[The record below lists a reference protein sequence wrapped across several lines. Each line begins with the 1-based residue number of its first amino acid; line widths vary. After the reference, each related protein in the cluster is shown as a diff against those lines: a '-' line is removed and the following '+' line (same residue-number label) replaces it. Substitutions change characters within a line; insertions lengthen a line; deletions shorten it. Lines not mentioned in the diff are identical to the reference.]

1 LGRKTGGPEA
11 IGPAGEK
18 EKGRD
23 LGRGW
28 AKEKGEKRDREG
40 EFEGG
45 FGTLGFL
52 CFFSFLSFSTHINQK
67 QKQQNKCNT
76 YTHLFYLIKRKTIN

>member
-11 IGPAGEK
+11 IGPAGGK

-52 CFFSFLSFSTHINQK
+52 CFFLFFLFQHTSTKNKSNKINATLTHI
-67 QKQQNKCNT
+67 
-76 YTHLFYLIKRKTIN
+76 YFI